1 MQLYLP
7 KREDCSIQR
16 RYQKIIEEAP
26 SVHVN
31 ETLRNKMNQASILI
45 AKIKYFGAGTLEYI
59 VDKRNNFYFMEMNTR
74 LQVEHS
80 VTEMTT
86 GVDIVELQ
94 IMVAD
99 GQKLPITQ
107 VKLIQKDMLL
117 RQEYIAKTH

>member
-1 MQLYLP
+1 
-7 KREDCSIQR
+7 
-16 RYQKIIEEAP
+16 
-26 SVHVN
+26 
-31 ETLRNKMNQASILI
+31 MNQASILI
-45 AKIKYFGAGTLEYI
+45 AKKIKYFGAGTLEYI

-99 GQKLPITQ
+99 GQKLPLHK